1 MLPRNDAV
9 RFMLAH
15 AATGFAL
22 ATAAVAAIAWFDPGG
37 FYGLL
42 GRAAGHPWPL
52 LLLWFFL
59 GLTLGSVQ
67 MGAAI
72 MLRGRDDA
80 HRDG

>member
-1 MLPRNDAV
+1 MPARNEAV
-9 RFMLAH
+9 RFMLVH

-22 ATAAVAAIAWFDPGG
+22 ATAAIALIVWLDPGG
-37 FYGLL
+37 FYRLL
-42 GRAAGHPWPL
+42 SRATGHPWPL

-72 MLRGRDDA
+72 MLRGGDDG
-80 HRDG
+80 RGER